1 MSSRSK
7 YIIIGLLIGLILF
20 LSGCSSLDEPIT
32 AESTGFWSKYF
43 VYPMSQLITFF
54 AELVSN
60 YGLAIVIVTL
70 IIRLLLLPLNVKQI
84 RSSIA
89 MQKIQPE
96 LQELQKKYSSKD
108 ANTQQK
114 LQQETMALFQKHGVN
129 PLAGCLPIFIQMPI
143 LIAMYHAIMR
153 TEAIKEGSFL
163 WFELGAADPLH
174 ILPIIAGGA
183 TFFQQKLMMA
193 DNAAVSQNPQ
203 MKVMLYVMPIMI
215 TVFAFMF
222 PAALALYW
230 VVGNVFKIAQTLVI
244 RNPMMKDASTG
255 GEKK

>member
-114 LQQETMALFQKHGVN
+114 LQQETMALFQKHGAN
-129 PLAGCLPIFIQMPI
+129 PLAGCLPILVQMPI
-143 LIAMYHAIMR
+143 LIAMYQAIMR
-153 TEAIKEGSFL
+153 TEAIKQGSFL
-163 WFELGAADPLH
+163 WLQLGSPDPIY
-174 ILPIIAGGA
+174 ILPIIVGGA
-183 TFFQQKLMMA
+183 TFLQQRLMMA
-193 DNAAVSQNPQ
+193 DMQQGQQNPQ
-203 MKVMLYVMPIMI
+203 MQMMMYMMPIMLTVI
-215 TVFAFMF
+215 TFIL
-222 PAALALYW
+222 PSALGLYW
-230 VVGNVFKIAQTLVI
+230 VVGNLFMVAQTIFV
-244 RNPMMKDASTG
+244 RKPMMEQAKTG
-255 GEKK
+255 GEK

>member
-70 IIRLLLLPLNVKQI
+70 IIRLLLLLLNVKQI

-89 MQKIQPE
+89 MQKIQHE
-96 LQELQKKYSSKD
+96 LQELLICFTINVKSNKRMIKYRK
-108 ANTQQK
+108 
-114 LQQETMALFQKHGVN
+114 
-129 PLAGCLPIFIQMPI
+129 
-143 LIAMYHAIMR
+143 
-153 TEAIKEGSFL
+153 
-163 WFELGAADPLH
+163 
-174 ILPIIAGGA
+174 
-183 TFFQQKLMMA
+183 
-193 DNAAVSQNPQ
+193 
-203 MKVMLYVMPIMI
+203 
-215 TVFAFMF
+215 
-222 PAALALYW
+222 
-230 VVGNVFKIAQTLVI
+230 
-244 RNPMMKDASTG
+244 STRLNYSH
-255 GEKK
+255 

>member
-114 LQQETMALFQKHGVN
+114 LQQETMALFQKHGAN
-129 PLAGCLPIFIQMPI
+129 PLAGCLPILVQMPI
-143 LIAMYHAIMR
+143 LIAMYQAIMR
-153 TEAIKEGSFL
+153 TEAIKQGSFL
-163 WFELGAADPLH
+163 RSEERRVGKECRSGWW
-174 ILPIIAGGA
+174 
-183 TFFQQKLMMA
+183 TSCQ
-193 DNAAVSQNPQ
+193 S
-203 MKVMLYVMPIMI
+203 
-215 TVFAFMF
+215 TVRAR
-222 PAALALYW
+222 
-230 VVGNVFKIAQTLVI
+230 V
-244 RNPMMKDASTG
+244 D
-255 GEKK
+255 